1 MIRTRQSSGG
11 RGGFG
16 GGRLLIAAA
25 IVIFSLFTYFTTRQT
40 NPVTEEVQNISMTVE
55 QEITL
60 GQQAAPEME
69 AQFGGLSTNQELQA
83 RVTQIGEK
91 VLASSEAKEAPYPFE
106 FHVLADQE
114 TVNAFALP
122 GGQVFV
128 TEALIN
134 LLQSDGELAGVIAHE
149 IVHVVGR
156 HSAEQ
161 AARAQL
167 TEGLTGAAVIAAYDP
182 SNPDSAQSAAM
193 AQLIG
198 QTINMKYG
206 RDDELESDKLGVRY
220 MSDAGYD
227 PRALI
232 RVMQVL
238 AESSQGPRPPEFLST
253 HPDPGNRIEEIEAA
267 IAEVFPQGV
276 PEGLTP

>member
-1 MIRTRQSSGG
+1 MIRTGSSTSRR
-11 RGGFG
+11 RGGIPA
-16 GGRLLIAAA
+16 RLLIAAA
-25 IVIFSLFTYFTTRQT
+25 VAIFSLITYFSTRQT
-40 NPVTEEVQNISMTVE
+40 NPVTDEVQNISMTVE
-55 QEITL
+55 QEIML
-60 GQQAAPEME
+60 GEQAAPEMV
-69 AQFGGLSTNQELQA
+69 AQFGGLSANEQLQA
-83 RVTQIGEK
+83 QIDQIGQQI
-91 VLASSEAKEAPYPFE
+91 LAGSEASEAPYPFE
-106 FHVLADQE
+106 FHVLADQQ

-128 TEALIN
+128 TEALLG
-134 LLQSDGELAGVIAHE
+134 LLQSEGEIAGVLAHE

-161 AARAQL
+161 VARAQL
-167 TEGLTGAAVIAAYDP
+167 TEGLTGAAVIATYDP
-182 SNPDSAQSAAM
+182 ENPSSQQSAAM

-206 RDDELESDKLGVRY
+206 RDDELESDRLGVQY
-220 MSDAGYD
+220 MADAGYD

-238 AESSQGPRPPEFLST
+238 AEANQGAQPPEFLST
-253 HPDPGNRIEEIEAA
+253 HPDPGNRIEQIEAA
-267 IAEVFPQGV
+267 INERFPDGV